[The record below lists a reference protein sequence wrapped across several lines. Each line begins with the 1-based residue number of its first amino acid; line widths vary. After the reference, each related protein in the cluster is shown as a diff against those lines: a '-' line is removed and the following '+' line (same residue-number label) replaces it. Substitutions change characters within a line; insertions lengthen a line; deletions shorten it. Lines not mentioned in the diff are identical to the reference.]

1 MGCGTSVQHA
11 GRNEERIEAHA
22 QDDGFPAQEDP
33 SKTATGARSPAAR
46 EEGSAACTKERE
58 DLNQRMARIAV
69 SDWRASGQQPRNAT
83 GGCTAGNSLWTCHA
97 VPAMG
102 LR

>member
-58 DLNQRMARIAV
+58 DLNQRMVRTAV
-69 SDWRASGQQPRNAT
+69 SDWRASGQQPRH
-83 GGCTAGNSLWTCHA
+83 CRQRQPRPMDKPRYE
-97 VPAMG
+97 PAMG

>member
-1 MGCGTSVQHA
+1 MGRGTSVQRA

-46 EEGSAACTKERE
+46 EEGSAACTRERE
-58 DLNQRMARIAV
+58 DLNQRMVRTAV
-69 SDWRASGQQPRNAT
+69 DGRRLRQTTKERDWGLHCRQRRPRHT
-83 GGCTAGNSLWTCHA
+83 DM
-97 VPAMG
+97 P
-102 LR
+102 RYEP